1 MANLNLPYGI
11 DNFEK
16 IRINHCYYIDKTEF
30 IKELLTETFD
40 VNLITR
46 PRRFGKTLT
55 ISMLAEFLISA
66 KIPGRFL
73 ADSLSRKTRISVTNG
88 RTNGPSFI

>member
-55 ISMLAEFLISA
+55 ISMLAEFFDIRKDTRAIFS
-66 KIPGRFL
+66 GL
-73 ADSLSRKTRISVTNG
+73 AI
-88 RTNGPSFI
+88 